1 MKVHLLVAAA
11 LLVTIPGLSGSQGVF
26 EPATA
31 VEFVDPVISPLVVSG
46 GTVVLRVEVDAAGG
60 VTGVEAVRP
69 VAALTEPAVAAVRQ
83 WRFTPARLGGKPLKS
98 TTTVAVHVAIVRSE
112 PIRH

>member
-11 LLVTIPGLSGSQGVF
+11 LLFTTPDVAVTQGNF
-26 EPATA
+26 EAA
-31 VEFVDPVISPLVVSG
+31 VPVQFVDPVISPMVVNG
-46 GTVVLRVEVDAAGG
+46 GTVVLKVEVDAAGG
-60 VTGVEAVRP
+60 VTAVEAVRP
-69 VAALTEPAVAAVRQ
+69 VPALTEPAVAAVRQ
-83 WRFTPARLGGKPLKS
+83 WRFTPAKFGGKPLKS